1 MRSYAEDTAAA
12 GREILP
18 DLTRAWALFGI
29 AVVNVGVLS
38 WPMMSSYHDGGLP
51 GLADYTAFY
60 LVCGL
65 FLMKS
70 YSLFSFMFGVGFAY
84 QMQSAERRSV
94 GFAGRYWR
102 RILGLFLFGLFN
114 IFCFFIGDIL
124 VIYAVLGSVLFLFRK
139 AGAKTLLGW
148 AIGIYAVQI
157 LFIAFMAFAIWAGVT
172 FAPEEMAKA
181 AGEMGEL
188 DVAAREVF
196 TAAGFLE
203 TSIYRLSTYAENFI
217 TFLLFQGIGALGFF
231 LFGLAA
237 VKSGVI
243 ANPAAPIWKRA
254 RWIGLPIGLLVS
266 GAGAW
271 LLVHGEGMLDPSMM
285 LGMVLI
291 ATGSPFSSFGYI
303 GLLAKWAEGP
313 GGPIRTFCARG
324 GTASLTAYLMQNA
337 ILSFTF
343 SAYGLGYFAKL
354 PASTCILIGAVVAL
368 FSIVFT
374 SLWRVWFARG
384 PMEVILRNWTYLGA
398 R

>member
-1 MRSYAEDTAAA
+1 MRSYVDDTAAA

-38 WPMMSSYHDGGLP
+38 WPMMSGYHDGGLTNA
-51 GLADYTAFY
+51 ADYTAFY
-60 LVCGL
+60 LVAGL
-65 FLMKS
+65 FMMKS

-102 RILGLFLFGLFN
+102 RILGLFLFGLLN

-124 VIYAVLGSVLFLFRK
+124 VIYSVLGTVLFLFRK

-148 AIGIYAVQI
+148 AVAIYILQV
-157 LFIAFMAFAIWAGVT
+157 LFIALTAFAVWAGVT
-172 FAPEEMAKA
+172 YAPEEMAKA
-181 AGEMGEL
+181 ATQMGEL
-188 DVAAREVF
+188 DVGAREVF
-196 TAAGFLE
+196 TTAGFLE
-203 TSIYRLSTYAENFI
+203 TSLYRLATYGQNFVN
-217 TFLLFQGIGALGFF
+217 FLFFQGVGALSFF

-254 RWIGLPIGLLVS
+254 RWVALPIGLVIS

-271 LLVHGEGMLDPSMM
+271 LSLHGKGVLDPAMM
-285 LGMVLI
+285 TGLLLI
-291 ATGSPFSSFGYI
+291 TLGSPFSSFGYI
-303 GLLAKWAEGP
+303 GLIAKWAEGT
-313 GGPIRTFCARG
+313 GGPIRTFFARG
-324 GTASLTAYLMQNA
+324 GTSSLTAYLMQNA

-343 SAYGLGYFAKL
+343 SAYGLGLFAKL
-354 PASTCILIGAVVAL
+354 PALTCILIGAGVAL
-368 FSIVFT
+368 FSIAFT
-374 SLWRVWFARG
+374 SLWRLWFARG